1 MKRHTGERPH
11 VCNECGK
18 SFIRLSQLRSH
29 TKVHIRP
36 YGCDACN
43 KNFRTKKQ

>member
-18 SFIRLSQLRSH
+18 SFIQGVQLRTH
-29 TKVHIRP
+29 VKIHLRP
-36 YGCDACN
+36 YECDQCPE
-43 KNFRTKKQ
+43 KFRTEKQ